1 MPTPQ
6 SDIDLTR
13 IRAIAG
19 AHMRSEQQARIKAAA
34 VLHDHIA
41 QALVA
46 ARLKVALLRND
57 HDTAS
62 LPRKAQPD
70 MASIPRKAQPDIAS
84 LPRKAQP
91 DIASLEF
98 ITVRLD
104 EALDLVRTLS
114 RTLAPPVALRDMPLD
129 AAMRWFIRDTHERRG
144 RELIL
149 STPELGAST
158 AGSSGS
164 IDPVARFALFE
175 ALDTIIERAP
185 IQTMPTLRISMTSD
199 VGQLAIAIDVPDT
212 IDLSELTERAG
223 WCGVRIELVPGS
235 PMKCVLTVRRF
246 ADPRRTPDPL
256 PEGQHEAALTTSSS
270 PI

>member
-1 MPTPQ
+1 MIIAQ
-6 SDIDLTR
+6 QRDLQAGSYQGLR
-13 IRAIAG
+13 DVVMQHRCGLDPRLLLG
-19 AHMRSEQQARIKAAA
+19 AHVRARDSADACE
-34 VLHDHIA
+34 VD
-41 QALVA
+41 
-46 ARLKVALLRND
+46 VALRSRHGSPCNEREARPLR
-57 HDTAS
+57 
-62 LPRKAQPD
+62 P
-70 MASIPRKAQPDIAS
+70 
-84 LPRKAQP
+84 
-91 DIASLEF
+91 
-98 ITVRLD
+98 

-199 VGQLAIAIDVPDT
+199 VGQLAIAIDVPDA

-235 PMKCVLTVRRF
+235 PMRCVLTVRRF
-246 ADPRRTPDPL
+246 ADPRRTPEPL
-256 PEGQHEAALTTSSS
+256 SEGQQEAALTTSSS